1 MVHLRLITPLLILV
15 LATPALAV
23 VLTPAQPAY
32 EVGDMLTFTVLN
44 DGAVTIHFPIIDPLR
59 MSNIDTGDGFSY
71 VGVPVISDLNPG
83 ASTEFSISS
92 TVLTPGTYNAILE
105 YYIDVPNEFTTTTTV
120 ILNVK
125 VDTPSDSVGEL
136 KSRFKD

>member
-1 MVHLRLITPLLILV
+1 MVHLRLITALLILI
-15 LATPALAV
+15 LATPAMAV

-44 DGAVTIHFPIIDPLR
+44 DGAVTIHFPTIDPLR
-59 MSNIDTGDGFSY
+59 MSNLDTGEGFTF

-92 TVLTPGTYNAILE
+92 AVLTPGTYNAILE

-125 VDTPSDSVGEL
+125 VDAPSDSMGDL
-136 KSRFKD
+136 KSRFRD